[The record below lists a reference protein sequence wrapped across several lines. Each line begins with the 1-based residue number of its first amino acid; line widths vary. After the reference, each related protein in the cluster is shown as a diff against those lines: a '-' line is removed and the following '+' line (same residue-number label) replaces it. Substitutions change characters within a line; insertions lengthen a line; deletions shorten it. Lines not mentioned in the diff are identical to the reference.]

1 MRSLPGT
8 FAVPDRSAH
17 NAAVEPPTPKPS
29 GVNSPSPYVS
39 TGSDLLTS
47 RNLAWRHFVD
57 FRGRDQRVHRT
68 SVLFLSLCE
77 GAKEGQD
84 NGVVCRDAKEYA
96 FFVDALQKLE
106 ILAGAARYDVSC
118 ASSGSRRRERLG
130 GVGNASASGIC
141 HSWSEDGRCISL
153 LKVLFSNACLYDC
166 AYCANRCSNPIPR
179 ATFTVDELS
188 RLTLHFYRRNYIEG
202 LFLSSGIIVSP
213 DYTMERLTLVAEKL
227 RHEHHFGGYI
237 HLKAIPGASPELI
250 RRAGVAADR
259 LSVNIELP
267 SEVSLRLLAPQKKKD
282 DIVKPMAYIGQS
294 ILENREERRT
304 SRKAPLFAPAG
315 QSTQLIVG
323 ASPEPDAHILRLS
336 DALYSR
342 FRLKR
347 VYYSAY
353 IPVNDD
359 TRLPRDR
366 RPDLKREHRLYQ
378 ADWLL
383 RLYGFT
389 VDDILPTDQASLDR
403 DFDPKTA
410 WALRNLHRFPVDV
423 NRADYDT
430 LLRVPGIGLR
440 SAHRIVSSRRWSSLD
455 VEALSKLG
463 VVMKRARF
471 FLEAGGKSLWRA
483 RVTPEI
489 IRRELLAPPRMRAS
503 AQATQPELFCDAELS
518 FV

>member
-1 MRSLPGT
+1 MASL
-8 FAVPDRSAH
+8 H
-17 NAAVEPPTPKPS
+17 N
-29 GVNSPSPYVS
+29 
-39 TGSDLLTS
+39 
-47 RNLAWRHFVD
+47 
-57 FRGRDQRVHRT
+57 
-68 SVLFLSLCE
+68 SV
-77 GAKEGQD
+77 A
-84 NGVVCRDAKEYA
+84 CRDTKGYA
-96 FFVDALQKLE
+96 VVVDMFQKLE
-106 ILAGAARYDVSC
+106 ILAGAARYDVAC
-118 ASSGSRRRERLG
+118 ASSGSRRRERRG

-141 HSWSEDGRCISL
+141 HSWSDDGRCISL
-153 LKVLFSNACLYDC
+153 LKVLFSNACIYDC

-188 RLTLHFYRRNYIEG
+188 QLTLHFYRRNYIEG
-202 LFLSSGIIVSP
+202 LFLSSGVIVSP
-213 DYTMERLTLVAEKL
+213 DYTMERLAFVAEKL
-227 RHEHHFGGYI
+227 RREYRFGGYI
-237 HLKAIPGASPELI
+237 HLKAIPGSSPELI
-250 RRAGVAADR
+250 RRAGATADR

-267 SEVSLRLLAPQKKKD
+267 SEVSLRRLAPQKKKD

-304 SRKAPLFAPAG
+304 SKKAPLFAPAG

-323 ASPEPDAHILRLS
+323 ASPEPDGHILRLS

-353 IPVNDD
+353 VPVNDD
-359 TRLPRDR
+359 AQLPRNEQ
-366 RPDLKREHRLYQ
+366 PDLLREHRLYQ

-383 RLYGFT
+383 RLYGFV
-389 VDDILPTDQASLDR
+389 VDDILPTDQAALDR
-403 DFDPKTA
+403 EFDPKTA

-440 SAHRIVSSRRWSSLD
+440 SAQRILSSRRWSSLNA
-455 VEALSKLG
+455 EALSKLG

-489 IRRELLAPPRMRAS
+489 IRRELLEPRRMRAS
-503 AQATQPELFCDAELS
+503 VQATQLELFRDAELS
-518 FV
+518 VV